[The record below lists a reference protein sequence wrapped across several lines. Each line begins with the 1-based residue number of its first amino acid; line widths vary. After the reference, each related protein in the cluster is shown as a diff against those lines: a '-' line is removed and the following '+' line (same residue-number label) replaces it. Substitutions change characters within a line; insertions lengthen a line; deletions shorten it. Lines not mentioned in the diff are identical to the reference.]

1 MDVYGGN
8 VLLGCSVYVY
18 KLEVMIGCD
27 EVLLVEIMFELGGN
41 DVMLGMM
48 VYWYSYCVVLLCV
61 DICLCYELCCI
72 LFGNCVF
79 YVYKFFWCVL

>member
-48 VYWYSYCVVLLCV
+48 VY
-61 DICLCYELCCI
+61 
-72 LFGNCVF
+72 
-79 YVYKFFWCVL
+79 